1 MNTVLYVMAEITRHL
16 AILMQPFVPTSANKM
31 LDQLG
36 VAADART
43 FAHLG
48 SAHALTPGPLPAPSP
63 VFPRWVPHV
72 TEKGA

>member
-1 MNTVLYVMAEITRHL
+1 
-16 AILMQPFVPTSANKM
+16 VPTSANKM

-48 SAHALTPGPLPAPSP
+48 AAHALKGGSTLPAPSP
-63 VFPRWVPHV
+63 VFPRWAPP
-72 TEKGA
+72 TPEKAAP